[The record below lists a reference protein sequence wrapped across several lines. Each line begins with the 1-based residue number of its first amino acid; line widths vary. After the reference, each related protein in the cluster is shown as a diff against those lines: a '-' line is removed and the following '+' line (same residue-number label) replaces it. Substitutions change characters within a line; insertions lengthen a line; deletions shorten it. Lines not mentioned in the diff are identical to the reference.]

1 MTRISSKSTFYY
13 KRLFPIIWF
22 GFIAFFIA
30 NSFRSGVAWSEPTF
44 LIGPCVMAVFGFFL
58 LKKMVWNLA
67 DEVQDGGDYLLI
79 RYRGYEDRLPLS
91 NVMNVN
97 ASTNMNPPRIT
108 LRLVKPGKFGPEVV
122 FSPRME
128 FTLNPFAK
136 NKVAEDLIVRV
147 DRARSN
153 RAA

>member
-13 KRLFPIIWF
+13 KRLFPIVWF
-22 GFIAFFIA
+22 WFIAFFIP
-30 NSFRSGVAWSEPTF
+30 NSFRSGVAWTQPVF
-44 LIGPCVMAVFGFFL
+44 LVGPCAMAVFGFIL

-67 DEVQDGGDYLLI
+67 DEVRDGGDYLLV

-108 LRLVKPGKFGPEVV
+108 LRLVKPGRFGPEVA
-122 FSPRME
+122 FSPRMG

-136 NKVAEDLIVRV
+136 NRIAEDLIVRV
-147 DRARSN
+147 DKARSN